1 MKNLQGL
8 IIENRTIRDN
18 IPLSKELARQIQER
32 CVYGNVAVVASNPVA
47 LMSSVRKQW
56 LRLIRLAERERAST
70 LNHERKYELDQSI
83 WQMRNA
89 SFTAQDPADD
99 PVAYV
104 SFATAERFRRFPPMC
119 STLYIVGSTEKIERH
134 MLTSWMPR
142 DGRVVIY
149 DKA

>member
-1 MKNLQGL
+1 LQGL
-8 IIENRTIRDN
+8 IIVNRARKSN
-18 IPLSKELARQIQER
+18 VPLSKELAYEMQER
-32 CVYGNVAVVASNPVA
+32 CIYGNVAVVTDKPVA

-70 LNHERKYELDQSI
+70 LNHARKYELDQSI
-83 WQMRNA
+83 WRMRNA

-99 PVAYV
+99 PIAYI

-119 STLYIVGSTEKIERH
+119 STLYIVGPTEKLEKH

-142 DGRVVIY
+142 NGRVVIY
-149 DKA
+149 DQA